1 MSLLY
6 HPWLYKFSSFDV
18 LCVPGRYMG
27 IVTILYSDAQ
37 LFIFVFA
44 IEIDSHDRDYLSLQ

>member
-6 HPWLYKFSSFDV
+6 HPWLYKFSSFDA

-27 IVTILYSDAQ
+27 IVTILYSDAE
-37 LFIFVFA
+37 LFIVFA
-44 IEIDSHDRDYLSLQ
+44 IEIDSHDRAYLSLQ